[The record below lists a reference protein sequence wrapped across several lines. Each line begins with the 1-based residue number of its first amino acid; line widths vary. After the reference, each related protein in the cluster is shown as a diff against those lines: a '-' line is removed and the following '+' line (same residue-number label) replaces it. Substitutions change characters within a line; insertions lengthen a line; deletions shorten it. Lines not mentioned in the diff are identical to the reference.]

1 MYSVFDELPSINT
14 QTDPSEIR
22 DWKQM
27 PAVKKCYKNLF
38 RRINPD
44 LPTTYMSK
52 IAEKLRK
59 EDKKP
64 SKIQIA
70 YAISICEVYLCPDN
84 PNIQINEGVRS
95 KITENLVS

>member
-27 PAVKKCYKNLF
+27 PAVKKCYKSLF
-38 RRINPD
+38 RKINPD
-44 LPTTYMSK
+44 LPATYMSK
-52 IAEKLRK
+52 IVEKLRK
-59 EDKKP
+59 DDKKP

-84 PNIQINEGVRS
+84 PTIQINDVVKSR
-95 KITENLVS
+95 ITENLVS

>member
-14 QTDPSEIR
+14 QADPSQIH

-27 PAVKKCYKNLF
+27 PVVKKCYKSLF
-38 RRINPD
+38 RKINPD

-70 YAISICEVYLCPDN
+70 YTISICEIYLCPN
-84 PNIQINEGVRS
+84 NLTIQINEGVKS